1 MTCMLAFSTLVVGLH
16 LPGAPRAVSFAPG
29 LLKPVATA
37 EPVLR
42 SLRLAGV
49 LHLAAVSSYLVGLP
63 EDTEA
68 DLLKGGALLDALL
81 TATPSAE
88 PSASPQIIQAKA
100 AEEWVHVC
108 GTVKELAGAK
118 RVGAR
123 TLWLNEAAA
132 ADEHIRQ
139 FSDEEIERAQAAGLS
154 EPKGY
159 VARGIIADLA
169 DAVCARLEELPETL
183 VALQATALAERKKA
197 GKSDTVEPAVTTE
210 SQAEGQQYSP
220 EYCVACGASL
230 PAGAKFCPDCGDAC
244 GITLIQ

>member
-1 MTCMLAFSTLVVGLH
+1 MKKMTLAASILVVGLQ
-16 LPGAPRAVSFAPG
+16 LPGVPRAVSFAPG
-29 LLKPVATA
+29 LLKPVSTA

-42 SLRLAGV
+42 SLRHAGV

-68 DLLKGGALLDALL
+68 DLLKGGVLLDVLL

-123 TLWLNEAAA
+123 TLWMNEAAA
-132 ADEHIRQ
+132 ADEHSRQ
-139 FSDEEIERAQAAGLS
+139 FTDEEIERAQAAGLS
-154 EPKGY
+154 EPQGY

-183 VALQATALAERKKA
+183 VALQAATLAERKKK
-197 GKSDTVEPAVTTE
+197 GESDRKEPEATTS
-210 SQAEGQQYSP
+210 SQAEGQQ
-220 EYCVACGASL
+220 YCVACGASL
-230 PAGAKFCPDCGDAC
+230 PASAKFCPECGDEC
-244 GITLIQ
+244 GITVIQ